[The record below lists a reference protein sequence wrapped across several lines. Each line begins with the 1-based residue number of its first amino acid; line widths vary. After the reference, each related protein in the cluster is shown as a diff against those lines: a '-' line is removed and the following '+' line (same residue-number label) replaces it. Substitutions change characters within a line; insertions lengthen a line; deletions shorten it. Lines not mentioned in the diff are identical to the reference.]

1 MISSSMPG
9 NKKFYN
15 LYICAGFKGKNVIL
29 AGFWHIYGKWSYLWS
44 FVFYP
49 KLQFQFR

>member
-15 LYICAGFKGKNVIL
+15 LYICAGFKGKNAIL
-29 AGFWHIYGKWSYLWS
+29 AGFWHILQNWSSS
-44 FVFYP
+44 FYYFP
-49 KLQFQFR
+49 RHNNA